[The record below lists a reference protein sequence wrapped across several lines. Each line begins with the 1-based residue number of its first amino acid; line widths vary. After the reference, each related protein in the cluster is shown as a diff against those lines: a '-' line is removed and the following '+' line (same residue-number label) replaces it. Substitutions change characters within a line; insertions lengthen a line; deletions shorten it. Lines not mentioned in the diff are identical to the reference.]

1 MKINGVQIQ
10 SKIGPHIRQKRHKY
24 FETQEGEK
32 KIQCTQNTQG
42 LLSTVHTITHTH

>member
-24 FETQEGEK
+24 FEVKTLY
-32 KIQCTQNTQG
+32 QCTQNTQG